1 MGCLD
6 VRGTRSVEL
15 ASKDSCSSETISVFV
30 RKSHCGALFLFEVI
44 NNNLLALSPSLV
56 WSGLVWSSSVIR
68 ETWWSFHLL
77 INGWFRSVLPSSGF
91 RPNLVSILW
100 SNYYQFLNC
109 QFNFKKNN
117 NFDFFWRIEI
127 EIEIKIVNWPLART
141 EHGTGP
147 NACFYYSF
155 YCSSF
160 LKKLKN

>member
-109 QFNFKKNN
+109 QFNF
-117 NFDFFWRIEI
+117 
-127 EIEIKIVNWPLART
+127 
-141 EHGTGP
+141 
-147 NACFYYSF
+147 
-155 YCSSF
+155 
-160 LKKLKN
+160 LKKKFLIFFEELKLKLKSKLWTGLWLELNMELNPMPVFIIVFIVLHF